1 MKDWLE
7 HSVQV
12 EVPCPIDQVW
22 NLWENIELMPNWMK
36 WIDSVK
42 INPQTPELSV
52 WKLASGGFEF
62 SWQSRITKQVRH
74 QIIQWE
80 SVDGLPNRG
89 AIRFYDRGHDGTI
102 VKLTVAYSVPSI
114 IRQVMAGLSLGSV
127 VEGALQAD
135 MERFKAYAIQA
146 ASETHPIDEG

>member
-22 NLWENIELMPNWMK
+22 SLWETIELMPNWMK
-36 WIDSVK
+36 WIDSVTIK
-42 INPQTPELSV
+42 PEDPELSV

-62 SWQSRITKQVRH
+62 SWQSRIVKRVQN

-89 AIRFYDRGHDGTI
+89 AIRFYDRGAEGSI
-102 VKLTVAYSVPSI
+102 VKLTVAYSVPMVI
-114 IRQVMAGLSLGSV
+114 QKLMEGLSLSSV

-135 MERFKAYAIQA
+135 MERFKVYAMQQN
-146 ASETHPIDEG
+146 DEG